1 MPPSDHGGFRPGAG
15 RPAGEPSQRLRVPE
29 SQVPAVLAYLDA
41 YRKPAAL
48 GPPRPLSPDPS
59 LVALSAFLS
68 RVPAG
73 LPGPADDTLDDA
85 VDLNTHLVIAGHAAP
100 GRRSAQPGTDRAT
113 AAAVV
118 RARPLWMRIQV
129 APSTAGTWLSGTRR
143 RWLGSPAGAAAGA
156 GRRRKEAWRCL
167 IRGTEI
173 EIRTVRVSI
182 PGALSCRG
190 GVLSSARAVRAKGGL
205 TRERRTSCSAACAP
219 APSSAA

>member
-85 VDLNTHLVIAGHAAP
+85 VDLNTHLVIAGHAAD
-100 GRRSAQPGTDRAT
+100 T
-113 AAAVV
+113 
-118 RARPLWMRIQV
+118 
-129 APSTAGTWLSGTRR
+129 
-143 RWLGSPAGAAAGA
+143 
-156 GRRRKEAWRCL
+156 CL
-167 IRGTEI
+167 IRVSGWSMIGAGIFDRDEVLVDRALKPRQGDVVVAIVNGELSIKRLGTIAGEVALLPENAHFKPIVFKEGETLEI
-173 EIRTVRVSI
+173 W
-182 PGALSCRG
+182 
-190 GVLSSARAVRAKGGL
+190 GVV
-205 TRERRTSCSAACAP
+205 TRCLRNLR
-219 APSSAA
+219 